1 MDCACIPLGEVDLVV
16 LVEFGT
22 PVFDRPFVLP
32 RWRLREEFGTPSG
45 LEILL
50 GEGGDVELGARTSK
64 HILLFAFDQLTLN
77 PLSLFI
83 CALHHSYCHI
93 IYMLVLCFALI
104 HIAYIHML
112 GCVCL
117 CASLVLNHESFI

>member
-1 MDCACIPLGEVDLVV
+1 ME
-16 LVEFGT
+16 EFGT
-22 PVFDRPFVLP
+22 PVFGRPFVLSQC
-32 RWRLREEFGTPSG
+32 RLYWLREEFGTPSG

-64 HILLFAFDQLTLN
+64 HIFLFAFDQLALN
-77 PLSLFI
+77 PLSLLFV
-83 CALHHSYCHI
+83 YCIIHI
-93 IYMLVLCFALI
+93 VISYMLVLCLELI
-104 HIAYIHML
+104 HIAYSYML